1 MRFLQPQWRKAQTT
15 DAPPLQTLDSAG
27 GEGTSEGG
35 SISFSVG
42 QFSYTTVSTSRSAVF
57 QGVQLPKFLNPPTI
71 PVEKPVT
78 FNIKTYPNPTTD
90 FFIIEIKYYENE
102 SLSYEFY
109 SLQGQLIERKPITS
123 SKTKVKSTNLS
134 NSLYLLRIMYK
145 NTPIKITKII
155 KR

>member
-1 MRFLQPQWRKAQTT
+1 MVKAQTT

-27 GEGTSEGG
+27 GEGTREGG
-35 SISFSVG
+35 SISFFSRTIFLYDCKRLQVG
-42 QFSYTTVSTSRSAVF
+42 CLRGITITF
-57 QGVQLPKFLNPPTI
+57 KFLNPPTI